1 MCLAI
6 PALVVKIEGD
16 TAQVDFGQGVLRH
29 VNISLVDTRVG
40 GYVLIHAGYAIQ
52 TINDNEALETI
63 KLWKEILSKEIE

>member
-16 TAQVDFGQGVLRH
+16 TAQVDFEQGVLRH